1 MKVLWIFRQPVKGV
15 FSIENLF
22 ASLESEMRKKVD
34 LDIYYYRSD
43 KSLINN
49 IKAIK
54 SFNADI
60 YHITGGTNFLA
71 LFLPSKKTIITVHD
85 IDHYVLTLKGLK
97 KYLFGLFWW
106 HLPLRLSRITC
117 ISELTKQKIVSHFNI
132 PSQRI
137 EVIPNCVD
145 PRFKKLSEVSPI
157 VGRILQV
164 GTKKNKNLERVIE
177 ALEGIN
183 CTLVIVGRLNGIQ
196 QELLEKHKVKY
207 ENLIDL
213 DLQELILEYNKAYLV
228 TFVSTS
234 EGFGLPIIEAQATG
248 TPVITSNIEP
258 MNKISGGGALLVNP
272 TNTMEIRKTFQEA
285 LSDSTRTNEALI
297 YAEKNVSLYSTH
309 EISSSYWKAY
319 NLIIERQ
326 PLTS

>member
-1 MKVLWIFRQPVKGV
+1 MKVLWIFRQPIQGV
-15 FSIENLF
+15 YSIENLF
-22 ASLESEMRKKVD
+22 GSLESEMRKKVD

-43 KSLINN
+43 KRLINN

-71 LFLPSKKTIITVHD
+71 LFLPKNKTIITVHD

-106 HLPLRLSRITC
+106 HLPLRLASITC
-117 ISELTKQKIVSHFNI
+117 ISELTKQKIISNFNI
-132 PSQRI
+132 PAQQI

-145 PRFKKLSEVSPI
+145 PKFRKLPEVSP
-157 VGRILQV
+157 VQGRILQV

-183 CTLVIVGRLNGIQ
+183 CTLVIVGKLS
-196 QELLEKHKVKY
+196 EKHINLLQKHRIQY

-213 DLQELILEYNKAYLV
+213 SLDNLVLEYNKAALI
-228 TFVSTS
+228 TFISTS
-234 EGFGLPIIEAQATG
+234 EGFGLPILEAQATG
-248 TPVITSNIEP
+248 TPIITSNIEP
-258 MNKISGGGALLVNP
+258 MSKISGGSAFLVNP

-285 LSDSTRTNEALI
+285 LSDSARINEVLI
-297 YAEKNVSLYSTH
+297 YSAKNVSLYSTH
-309 EISSSYWKAY
+309 KITSSYWKAY
-319 NLIIERQ
+319 NLIVERQ